1 MDEMKARGSG
11 PWYVAAAV
19 ATLVST
25 DTSWRFFG
33 ERLHITWLPE
43 KVALFAVLEIALFA
57 AAYSMRAGVRRAGTP
72 GSARLIAWG
81 LAGLSGYMAVEL
93 SGPLEGLA
101 RVLLGPVLAIIALH
115 QALGIEIKT
124 RVGMRT
130 GTLAVIGRE
139 LRERALSRLNLGDD
153 TRDAKR
159 RTAERAAVRAATIA
173 TSSKPSPRKLRA
185 AVLKSGA
192 ATDATVR
199 ALLLDTTAALRTL
212 DELSTLS
219 RPSPWTTLDEPVSV
233 PSVQGVPIPS
243 VPRPRLALVP
253 TSGGPAIGW
262 DVTKVVR
269 LVQEGRP
276 SAEIQDA
283 AGVTAK
289 TVQRVTRVV
298 RAVAQGLTD
307 EQIVRGDMTQ
317 KYVTTIREAMA

>member
-173 TSSKPSPRKLRA
+173 TSSKPNPRKLRT

-192 ATDATVR
+192 ATDSTVR

-219 RPSPWTTLDEPVSV
+219 RPSPWTTPDEPVSV
-233 PSVQGVPIPS
+233 PS

>member
-173 TSSKPSPRKLRA
+173 TSSKPDRRKLRT

-199 ALLLDTTAALRTL
+199 TLLLDTTAALRTL

-233 PSVQGVPIPS
+233 PS